1 MIHPN
6 SFENSIGFDIV
17 RQSLIDGC
25 DTQTGKETMRKNEIL
40 YSAKKIEKEWDL
52 ISEWTSIQETHAFDF
67 ANFGAF
73 DFIDFIGKLD
83 VENNYLQED
92 ELFILWH
99 SVAYFQKAQSFFL
112 NHEQYPNIG
121 QLFKAE
127 LDLNPIPKSIQSI
140 LGTDGELLPY
150 ASSEYGKLS
159 KEIKQLESEIRSLT
173 NSVYSKY
180 KKAGFTAETEISI
193 REDKMVIPIIAEYKR
208 KVKGFVT
215 DVSATGKVIYIE
227 PNETVELN
235 NIVKERIIERRRER
249 IKILRKTTHIIA
261 PFRADLLQLVQL
273 FSTLDI
279 TGSKYRLCT
288 NIASERP
295 QLRKGCIL
303 DLKNARNPLLWWN
316 KPNEQKKVVPFTL
329 SLDKKQ
335 RMVLISGPNAGG
347 KSVVLKTT
355 LLCAY
360 MAQFGLFIPADAES
374 ELSIFKNF
382 FIECGDG
389 QNIES
394 GLSTFSAHLNGL
406 DAIVKN
412 SNENTLFGIDE
423 IASGTDPVFAIPIGR
438 SVLETLLRKKAL
450 GITTT
455 HFGKLKQW
463 AHQTNE
469 ITNAGMEYDTKILEP
484 LFRLRMNVPGNSYA
498 PELMKKSEFH
508 TDTQKRALKLINTKD
523 FKEERLIA
531 DLEQKE
537 QEWNRLLGE
546 SIKKQDQLDRLLK
559 EYKNLKSQISE
570 SKEKIIE
577 QAEQE
582 ASRIVAGIN
591 KSVETTIK
599 SIKETKA
606 DNKVTLEKRK
616 DLSQKIE
623 KQVKRMDA
631 LKEKAKPKEVIVPDD
646 EPSLLQE
653 GSIVKNAANEM
664 LGEVIE
670 IRKEK
675 ALVAFGLIKM
685 WVNSKQLV
693 VGNGQKTG
701 QGQKPRLK
709 WMKRQEVFKTE
720 LDLRG
725 GRGEES
731 LTLVENWLDE
741 AYAIGQHKLK
751 IIHGHGTGV
760 LRKLLREMLKKKSF
774 VKSYGPEASNNGG
787 NGATLIELL

>member
-1 MIHPN
+1 LIHPS
-6 SFENSIGFDIV
+6 SFENSIGFDTV
-17 RQSLIDGC
+17 RQSLIDDC
-25 DTQTGKETMRKNEIL
+25 DTQTGKETMRKSSIL

-52 ISEWTSIQETHAFDF
+52 ISEWTSIQETRAFDF

-99 SVAYFQKAQSFFL
+99 SVAYFQKAQTFFL

-159 KEIKQLESEIRSLT
+159 KEIKQLESEIRSLS
-173 NSVYSKY
+173 NSVYTKY

-374 ELSIFKNF
+374 EVSIFKNF

-709 WMKRQEVFKTE
+709 WMQRQEVFKTE

-731 LTLVENWLDE
+731 LTFVENWLDE

-760 LRKLLREMLKKKSF
+760 LRKMLREMLKKKSF

>member
-774 VKSYGPEASNNGG
+774 V
-787 NGATLIELL
+787 

>member
-1 MIHPN
+1 
-6 SFENSIGFDIV
+6 
-17 RQSLIDGC
+17 
-25 DTQTGKETMRKNEIL
+25 
-40 YSAKKIEKEWDL
+40 
-52 ISEWTSIQETHAFDF
+52 
-67 ANFGAF
+67 
-73 DFIDFIGKLD
+73 
-83 VENNYLQED
+83 
-92 ELFILWH
+92 
-99 SVAYFQKAQSFFL
+99 
-112 NHEQYPNIG
+112 
-121 QLFKAE
+121 
-127 LDLNPIPKSIQSI
+127 
-140 LGTDGELLPY
+140 
-150 ASSEYGKLS
+150 
-159 KEIKQLESEIRSLT
+159 
-173 NSVYSKY
+173 
-180 KKAGFTAETEISI
+180 
-193 REDKMVIPIIAEYKR
+193 
-208 KVKGFVT
+208 
-215 DVSATGKVIYIE
+215 
-227 PNETVELN
+227 
-235 NIVKERIIERRRER
+235 
-249 IKILRKTTHIIA
+249 
-261 PFRADLLQLVQL
+261 
-273 FSTLDI
+273 
-279 TGSKYRLCT
+279 
-288 NIASERP
+288 
-295 QLRKGCIL
+295 
-303 DLKNARNPLLWWN
+303 
-316 KPNEQKKVVPFTL
+316 
-329 SLDKKQ
+329 
-335 RMVLISGPNAGG
+335 
-347 KSVVLKTT
+347 
-355 LLCAY
+355 

>member
-1 MIHPN
+1 LIHPN

>member
-374 ELSIFKNF
+374 EVSIFKNF

>member
-6 SFENSIGFDIV
+6 SFENSIGFDII
-17 RQSLIDGC
+17 RQSLVDGC
-25 DTQTGKETMRKNEIL
+25 DTQTGKETMRKSGIL
-40 YSAKKIEKEWDL
+40 YSAKQIEKEWDL
-52 ISEWTSIQETHAFDF
+52 ISEWTSIQETRAFDF

-73 DFIDFIGKLD
+73 DFINFIGKLD

-99 SVAYFQKAQSFFL
+99 SVAYFQKAQRFFL
-112 NHEQYPNIG
+112 SHEQYPNIA

-150 ASSEYGKLS
+150 ASPEYGKLS

-173 NSVYSKY
+173 NSLYAKY
-180 KKAGFTAETEISI
+180 KKAGYTAETEISI

-235 NIVKERIIERRRER
+235 NILKERIIERRRER

-273 FSTLDI
+273 FSTLDV
-279 TGSKYRLCT
+279 TGSKYRLCS

-295 QLRKGCIL
+295 QLKKGCIL
-303 DLKNARNPLLWWN
+303 DLRNARNPLLWWN
-316 KPNEQKKVVPFTL
+316 KPSEQKKVVPFTL
-329 SLDKKQ
+329 NLDKKQ

-360 MAQFGLFIPADAES
+360 MAQFGLFIPADTES
-374 ELSIFKNF
+374 EVSIFKNF

-498 PELMKKSEFH
+498 PELMKKSDFH

-559 EYKNLKSQISE
+559 EYKNLKSQIAE

-623 KQVKRMDA
+623 KQVKKMDA

-646 EPSLLQE
+646 KPSPLQE
-653 GSIVKNAANEM
+653 GSVVKNAANEM

-685 WVNSKQLV
+685 WVDCKQLV
-693 VGNGQKTG
+693 VGNGQQTA

-709 WMKRQEVFKTE
+709 WMQKQEIFKTE

-741 AYAIGQHKLK
+741 AYAIGQRKLK
-751 IIHGHGTGV
+751 IIHGHGTGI
-760 LRKLLREMLKKKSF
+760 LRKMLREMLKKKSF